1 MARWPLARNRD
12 FMLVWTGETL
22 SELGSQISTVA
33 FPLLVLALTGSPAKA
48 GVVGLAKWLP
58 LAVFALPAGVLV
70 DRLNRKRL
78 MIACDA
84 VRALALASIP
94 VALAIGRPPFLQIVA
109 VAFLDGGLFAVSFV
123 AERSALGELVAAD
136 QLPSAVAQNE
146 ARWFGASMVGPPL
159 GGLLFAAGRSLPFL
173 TDAVSYLG
181 STLAVALT
189 RRPFQQQRTAQRRS
203 LHTELAEGLGWIW
216 RRPFFRA
223 AALSFAAGNPLFTGL
238 YLLAILL
245 AKRHGAS
252 SAAVGAMFAIVG
264 AGGLLGAI
272 LATPLRRRL
281 SARATVIAQYCL
293 LAATLPLLLV
303 AHAAPLIGLVVA
315 AGEFLTPLT
324 NSTVV
329 GHRVA
334 LTPDE
339 LRGRVQ
345 AAATTLTMAFAWLG
359 PLAVGLLFE
368 HAGQTETV
376 LALTAYA
383 VALASSAT
391 LTPGLRR
398 LPQPSQDQ
406 AHEYNAST
414 QGVPASGLAG
424 RDGHVNV
431 PSPTQQSSRQP
442 GADRPP
448 V

>member
-1 MARWPLARNRD
+1 MSRRWPLARNRD
-12 FMLVWTGETL
+12 FMLLWTGETL

-58 LAVFALPAGVLV
+58 LALFALPAGVLA

-78 MIACDA
+78 MIACDG

-94 VALAIGRPPFLQIVA
+94 VALAFGRPPFLQIVG
-109 VAFLDGGLFAVSFV
+109 VAFLDGGLFAVSYV
-123 AERSALGELVAAD
+123 TERSALGELVPAD

-146 ARWFGASMVGPPL
+146 ARWFGASLAGPPL

-181 STLAVALT
+181 STLAVAFT
-189 RRPFQQQRTAQRRS
+189 RTPFQQQRTAQRRPLRS
-203 LHTELAEGLGWIW
+203 ELAEGVGWIW

-223 AALSFAAGNPLFTGL
+223 AALLFAAGNPLFAGL

-272 LATPLRRRL
+272 LAAPLRRRL
-281 SARATVIAQYCL
+281 SARATIIAQHWL
-293 LAATLPLLLV
+293 LAATLPLLLIT
-303 AHAAPLIGLVVA
+303 HAAALIGLVVA
-315 AGEFLTPLT
+315 VGEFLTPLT
-324 NSTVV
+324 NSAVV

-345 AAATTLTMAFAWLG
+345 AAATTLTMAFGWIG

-383 VALASSAT
+383 VALAICSM

-398 LPQPSQDQ
+398 IPQPAHDQ
-406 AHEYNAST
+406 PGKDNAS
-414 QGVPASGLAG
+414 SERAG
-424 RDGHVNV
+424 AAQ
-431 PSPTQQSSRQP
+431 T
-442 GADRPP
+442 
-448 V
+448 